1 MSTTETWTVGKLLTW
16 TTDYL
21 KNHGRDSPRLDAEV
35 LLAEARSCKRIELY
49 TAFEDEPSDEIK
61 AAFRDMVRRRAEGT
75 PVAYL
80 VGLKEFYSLEFEV
93 TEATL
98 IPRPETEDL
107 VIKALDFASEMHE
120 RHKRSLRIVDVG
132 TGTGCI
138 AISIAKHF
146 AAADLV
152 AVDVSSEALEVARRN
167 AEKLEVA
174 DRIDFQQS
182 DLLGSVDSAEPFDL
196 ILSNPP
202 YVSEAEFDQLPKT
215 VKDYEPRSALVG
227 GQAGYELVGQLIA
240 QADQRLAAG
249 GVMIIEMSPMLIEKR
264 AEFVPENW
272 SSEIV
277 KDLAGLERLLILKK

>member
-21 KNHGRDSPRLDAEV
+21 KNHGSDSPRLDAEV

-49 TAFEDEPSDEIK
+49 TAFEDEPADDIK
-61 AAFRDMVRRRAEGT
+61 AAFRDLVRRRSEGT

-80 VGLKEFYSLEFEV
+80 VGHKEFYSLDFEV
-93 TEATL
+93 TDATL

-107 VIKALDFASEMHE
+107 VIKALDFAPEMHKQHG
-120 RHKRSLRIVDVG
+120 RNLRIIDVG

-138 AISIAKHF
+138 AIAIAKHF
-146 AAADLV
+146 DAADVV
-152 AVDVSSEALEVARRN
+152 AVDVSDAALEVARRN
-167 AEKLEVA
+167 AEKHEVA

-182 DLLGSVDSAEPFDL
+182 DLLSSVAGDEPFDL

-202 YVSEAEFDQLPKT
+202 YVSEAEYEELPKT
-215 VKDYEPRSALVG
+215 VKEFEPRSALVG
-227 GQAGYELVGQLIA
+227 GHAGYELITQLIA
-240 QADQRLAAG
+240 QADQRLIST
-249 GVMIIEMSPMLIEKR
+249 GVMIIEMSPMLIEKQ
-264 AEFVPENW
+264 ADFVPEHW